1 MTLHDYRDQTF
12 DLAAL
17 CSAAAELLKG
27 APRPADK
34 RVNPFPDA
42 RLVRYY
48 QSANLVD
55 RPSQYQGRKAVYGYR
70 HLLQACAVKLLQGAG
85 RSLDEIQRGLA
96 GRSNLELEAVL
107 APALGLSAN
116 LASLEPA
123 PSPSPR
129 PWQSV
134 ELVPGV
140 LLSIDP
146 TQHPNTEQLIARLH
160 AALSPSKESE

>member
-1 MTLHDYRDQTF
+1 MTLHDYRDQSF

-17 CSAAAELLKG
+17 CSAAAELLKQ
-27 APRPADK
+27 APRPTDK

-42 RLVRYY
+42 RTLRYY

-96 GRSNLELEAVL
+96 GRSNLDLESVL
-107 APALGLSAN
+107 APALGLH
-116 LASLEPA
+116 ASLALPEPA
-123 PSPSPR
+123 TLPATR
-129 PWQSV
+129 PWKSV
-134 ELVPGV
+134 ELIPGI

-146 TQHPNTEQLIARLH
+146 SQHPNTEQLIARLH
-160 AALSPSKESE
+160 AALSPSKESQ